1 VPNDNEE
8 KLATIRAQSAHR
20 QSKRDRALDAKA
32 GAAGYF
38 RRDPSGALVLDENGN
53 KIPSKSRFDTLVL
66 RGAVKFPPCPEAE

>member
-1 VPNDNEE
+1 MNDDE
-8 KLATIRAQSAHR
+8 KRAIARKKTALR

-53 KIPSKSRFDTLVL
+53 KIPSRSRFDTLVL
-66 RGAVKFPPCPEAE
+66 RGAVKFPPCPEGDK